1 MEVFFR
7 YKEQNYAVFKKMDG
21 TGEHHIKQNKPEPDK
36 YCMFSFICGIL
47 IKKST
52 EVEGELFGMRK
63 GLAGEGKEKK

>member
-1 MEVFFR
+1 MCR
-7 YKEQNYAVFKKMDG
+7 N
-21 TGEHHIKQNKPEPDK
+21 GEHHIKQNKPEPDK

>member
-1 MEVFFR
+1 
-7 YKEQNYAVFKKMDG
+7 
-21 TGEHHIKQNKPEPDK
+21 
-36 YCMFSFICGIL
+36 MFSFICGIL